1 MVHKALEGLVK
12 NLRENP
18 APHPKDT
25 TYVKRREVRRAQT
38 EAIRGDVAPVEEVVD
53 VLLDLGDRTL
63 EARHYVPFG
72 DESKALVVYFHGGSF
87 VIGDLETNDALC
99 RRISADT
106 KMRLMAIDYRLAPEH
121 PFPAGV
127 NDAVDVFR
135 YVVKNFEKFAEKNAK
150 LIVMGDSA
158 GAALV
163 TVAAAL
169 TRDEGLGIV
178 AQVLVYPTLG
188 PELFTESAKKFGTG
202 YFLEMDQLRYD
213 YQQYLG
219 DFKDHTDP
227 RVTPL
232 LFPDLTGAPPAIIVV
247 AGCDPL
253 RDEGVAYAGL
263 LEHFGVK
270 VELLEAEGMIHG
282 FLSLGGII
290 PECLDVVDDLA
301 EHMHHYV
308 EIA

>member
-1 MVHKALEGLVK
+1 MLHKSLELHVK
-12 NLRENP
+12 NLRDNP
-18 APHPKDT
+18 TPHPKDT
-25 TYVKRREVRRAQT
+25 TYEKRRNGYNAQA
-38 EAIRGDVAPVEEVVD
+38 EAIRGDVASVEAVVD

-63 EARHYVPFG
+63 EARHFVPHG
-72 DESKALVVYFHGGSF
+72 DESKALVLYFHGGSF
-87 VIGDLETNDALC
+87 VIGNLETHDALC
-99 RRISADT
+99 RRLSADT
-106 KMRLMAIDYRLAPEH
+106 KMRFMAIDYRLAPEH
-121 PFPAGV
+121 PFPAGI

-135 YVVKNFEKFAEKNAK
+135 YVVKNFEKFADKNAK

-163 TVAAAL
+163 AVAAAL

-188 PELFTESAKKFGTG
+188 PELFTESAKRFGTG
-202 YFLEMDQLRYD
+202 YFLEMDHLRYD

-232 LFPDLTGAPPAIIVV
+232 LFPDLTDAPSAIVVV

-282 FLSLGGII
+282 FLRLGGLF

>member
-1 MVHKALEGLVK
+1 
-12 NLRENP
+12 
-18 APHPKDT
+18 
-25 TYVKRREVRRAQT
+25 VKRREVRRAQT
-38 EAIRGDVAPVEEVVD
+38 EAIRGEVAPVEDVVD

-106 KMRLMAIDYRLAPEH
+106 KMRFMAIDYRLAPEH
-121 PFPAGV
+121 PFPAGI

-135 YVVKNFEKFAEKNAK
+135 YVVKNFEKFADKNAK

-169 TRDEGLGIV
+169 TRDEGLGIA

-188 PELFTESAKKFGTG
+188 PELFTESAKKYGTG
-202 YFLEMDQLRYD
+202 FFLEMDHLRYD
-213 YQQYLG
+213 YQRYLG
-219 DFKDHTDP
+219 DFNDHTDP

-253 RDEGVAYAGL
+253 RDEGIAYAGL
-263 LEHFGVK
+263 FEHFDVK

-282 FLSLGGII
+282 FLSLGGIF

-301 EHMHHYV
+301 DHMHHYV